1 VVSALQTFCSEDL
14 GAFYLDILKDRLY
27 TTRSD
32 GHARR
37 SAQTALWHITD
48 ALLKLMAPI
57 LSFTADEA
65 WEIFAPQAFRDQG
78 GTIQT
83 QVFHRF
89 DEIAGAA
96 ALDARW
102 TEIRAARA
110 EVLKELENLRERGDI
125 GSSLQAEVVIKAAPQ
140 RYEALQSLGDDL
152 RFVLITS
159 AARLVAAPG
168 ANAQAIEVTPSPN
181 PKCERC
187 WHWRADVGSDPAH
200 PSLCGRCVSNL
211 FGAGE
216 PRSHA

>member
-1 VVSALQTFCSEDL
+1 MCHSAV
-14 GAFYLDILKDRLY
+14 
-27 TTRSD
+27 
-32 GHARR
+32 
-37 SAQTALWHITD
+37 W

-65 WEIFAPQAFRDQG
+65 WEIFAPQAFSEQG

-89 DEIAGAA
+89 EELADAA

-125 GSSLQAEVVIKAAPQ
+125 GSSLQAEVVVKAAAQ
-140 RYEALQSLGDDL
+140 RFEALQSLGDDL

-159 AARLVAAPG
+159 AARLVAAENV
-168 ANAQAIEVTPSPN
+168 AAQAIEVTPSPN
-181 PKCERC
+181 SKCDRC

-200 PSLCGRCVSNL
+200 PSLCGRCLSNL